1 MKRMALLPLAF
12 AAALY
17 GQDYRGTLSGLVT
30 DPQGAPIVKAKIVA
44 AETQTGVKTT
54 VESGSTGSYPIP
66 VVALGEYTITAQAP
80 GFKEFI
86 RKGITL
92 SAGEH
97 PVIDA
102 HLELGSTSE
111 SITITGDAPLLET
124 TSPSVGQVLTTKEV
138 E

>member
-17 GQDYRGTLSGLVT
+17 GQEYRGTLSGLVT
-30 DPQGAPIVKAKIVA
+30 DPLGAPIVKAKVVA
-44 AETQTGVKTT
+44 TETQTGVKTT
-54 VESGSTGSYPIP
+54 VESGSTGSYTLPFL
-66 VVALGEYTITAQAP
+66 ALGDYTITAQAP

-97 PVIDA
+97 PVIDI
-102 HLELGSTSE
+102 HLELGAASE
-111 SITITGDAPLLET
+111 S
-124 TSPSVGQVLTTKEV
+124 
-138 E
+138 